1 MGIPLRMN
9 YMRSEGK
16 EEWKWLWKDN
26 GMKII
31 CDGQQVR
38 SLKING
44 RKDIPLIWLKILIS
58 VQR

>member
-31 CDGQQVR
+31 
-38 SLKING
+38 
-44 RKDIPLIWLKILIS
+44 
-58 VQR
+58 

>member
-1 MGIPLRMN
+1 MPDFSVNAQSLDKNKVDYGIPLRMN

-31 CDGQQVR
+31 
-38 SLKING
+38 
-44 RKDIPLIWLKILIS
+44 
-58 VQR
+58 